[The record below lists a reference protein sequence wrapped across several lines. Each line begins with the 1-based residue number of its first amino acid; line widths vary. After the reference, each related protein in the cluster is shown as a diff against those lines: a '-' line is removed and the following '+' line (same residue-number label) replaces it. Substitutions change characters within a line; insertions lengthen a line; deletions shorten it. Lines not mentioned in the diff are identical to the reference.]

1 MLTKTPAIVLHSFK
15 YGETRM
21 IVDMYTK
28 VYGRLSFIV
37 QLPKTTKG
45 KVKKQFFQPLT
56 LLNVETDVR
65 PKLKLQKLASA
76 AILIPQPSLQTDPA
90 KLSITLFLA
99 EFLYHALK
107 GEQKNEPL
115 FDYVVNSLLW
125 LGSSDGQIAN
135 FHLVFVMRMAR
146 FLGFYPNLDGYTP
159 GCFFDLRASNFCMEP
174 PVHREILQPD
184 EAAKVQL
191 MMRMDYATMHLY
203 RLSRQDRSR
212 LLDIV
217 LSYYRIHLPAFPE
230 LSSLSVLHEL
240 FNS

>member
-56 LLNVETDVR
+56 VLNVETDVR

-146 FLGFYPNLDGYTP
+146 FLGFYPNLEGYTP

-203 RLSRQDRSR
+203 RMSRQDRSR

-217 LSYYRIHLPAFPE
+217 LSYYRIHLPASPE

>member
-1 MLTKTPAIVLHSFK
+1 
-15 YGETRM
+15 
-21 IVDMYTK
+21 
-28 VYGRLSFIV
+28 
-37 QLPKTTKG
+37 
-45 KVKKQFFQPLT
+45 
-56 LLNVETDVR
+56 
-65 PKLKLQKLASA
+65 
-76 AILIPQPSLQTDPA
+76 
-90 KLSITLFLA
+90 
-99 EFLYHALK
+99 
-107 GEQKNEPL
+107 
-115 FDYVVNSLLW
+115 
-125 LGSSDGQIAN
+125 
-135 FHLVFVMRMAR
+135 MRMAR

-203 RLSRQDRSR
+203 RMSRQDRSR